1 MNQTE
6 NNFYSNRPN
15 INDNKNKL
23 IKSSKFKNR
32 FINKYTLLKTF
43 SPNSSNIQN
52 LYGN

>member
-32 FINKYTLLKTF
+32 FINKY
-43 SPNSSNIQN
+43 N
-52 LYGN
+52 